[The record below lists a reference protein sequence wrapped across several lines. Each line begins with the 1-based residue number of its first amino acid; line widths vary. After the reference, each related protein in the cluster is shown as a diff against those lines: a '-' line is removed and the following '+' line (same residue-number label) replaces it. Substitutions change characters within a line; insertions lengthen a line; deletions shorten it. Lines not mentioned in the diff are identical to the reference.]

1 MFRNGLEPWH
11 LILVVLA
18 FVLLFGS
25 KRLPDA
31 ARGLGKSL
39 RILKSETRALR
50 EDGADETPEP
60 TAAAAAPSTAATATT
75 ATTATMST
83 APGVPA
89 PQPAPAPQAEPVV
102 NVEKRTA

>member
-50 EDGADETPEP
+50 EDGADGTQEP
-60 TAAAAAPSTAATATT
+60 TAA
-75 ATTATMST
+75 T
-83 APGVPA
+83 APEVPA

>member
-11 LILVVLA
+11 IMVVVLV
-18 FVLLFGS
+18 FVLLFGY

-50 EDGADETPEP
+50 EEHPESDRDASAGPTTTANRTEALAPNDQPP
-60 TAAAAAPSTAATATT
+60 TATQATPTRDERHTA
-75 ATTATMST
+75 
-83 APGVPA
+83 
-89 PQPAPAPQAEPVV
+89 
-102 NVEKRTA
+102 